1 MRQRTHVALL
11 ATLICA
17 TAGAQDVSVSSTT
30 MAQMYQQN
38 VPGFD
43 QGNMLPA
50 TEYLAIDATKLGSD
64 RLSLHLYGW
73 GYTDLR
79 DQSTIGGKQGGN
91 LTYGYL
97 QYDFDQ
103 ANAQIKAGRFTVNQ
117 GAGNEQVDGV
127 SARTDLRNGFYVSAF
142 AGTPV
147 IYKNL
152 SNAPQEQISFQNDFI
167 FGARL
172 AWRMSK
178 LGELGVS
185 YTQDGTSTPTLSAT
199 NPVDYTR
206 RQLGVDLKL
215 SPCSAV
221 DISGRTLFNQGDNA
235 NVLPGNPTSS
245 IAEHD
250 YSATLKA
257 LASLSFTGTYVER
270 NFSAYYVGTTLPN
283 LFNMNELGIFRAT
296 GLSGTWA
303 PLSDLQIV
311 ADVKRTD
318 REFYGTA
325 TRAGADLRYNFSK
338 AHVLVGAGYHKVN
351 AFNVVEVDPSVPSY
365 SLGHSEMRA
374 WAMVENGKFSAT
386 LDAIRLHYNSPLT
399 DPNLNG
405 RAFETQLVGSVGYQA
420 ASSLKVSGDLSVE
433 DTPLYQKQVMGI
445 LKLEYRFGFS
455 SKGGK

>member
-1 MRQRTHVALL
+1 MRQHTQVALL

-43 QGNMLPA
+43 KANLLPA
-50 TEYLAIDATKLGSD
+50 TEFLAIDATRLGSD
-64 RLSLHLYGW
+64 RLSLHLFGW
-73 GYTDLR
+73 GYTDLQ
-79 DQSTIGGKQGGN
+79 DQSTIGGKTGGN
-91 LTYGYL
+91 LTYAYL
-97 QYDFDQ
+97 QYNFDQ

-127 SARTDLRNGFYVSAF
+127 SARTDLVNGFYVAAF

-152 SNAPQEQISFQNDFI
+152 DSYPQFDVSFQRDFI

-172 AWRMSK
+172 AWRIPK
-178 LGELGVS
+178 TGEIGVS
-185 YTQDGTSTPTLSAT
+185 YLQDGTSTPSL
-199 NPVDYTR
+199 NVNDPVDYTR

-215 SPCSAV
+215 SPCSYI
-221 DISGRTLFNQGDNA
+221 DFSGRTLFDVA
-235 NVLPGNPTSS
+235 KHDNVLPGTDTSN

-257 LASLSFTGTYVER
+257 LASLSFTGTFVER
-270 NFSAYYVGTTLPN
+270 NFHAYYAGSTLPN
-283 LFNMNELGIFRAT
+283 LFDMNEKGLFKAT
-296 GLSGTWA
+296 GLAATWA
-303 PLSDLQIV
+303 PLTDLQIV

-318 REFYGTA
+318 REEYGTA
-325 TRAGADLRYNFSK
+325 TRGGADFRYNFSK
-338 AHVLVGAGYHKVN
+338 AHILAGAGYHKVI
-351 AFNVVEVDPSVPSY
+351 AFNVVQVDARVPSY
-365 SLGHSEMRA
+365 SLSHSEMRA
-374 WAMVENGKFSAT
+374 WAMVENGKFTAT
-386 LDAIRLHYNSPLT
+386 LDAIRLHYSAPETNPYLY
-399 DPNLNG
+399 G
-405 RAFETQLVGSVGYQA
+405 KAFETQLVGSVGYQA

-433 DTPLYQKQVMGI
+433 DTPLYQRQVMGI

-455 SKGGK
+455 FKGGK

>member
-1 MRQRTHVALL
+1 MRQRTQVALL

-17 TAGAQDVSVSSTT
+17 TAGAQDVSVTSTT

-43 QGNMLPA
+43 KANLLPA
-50 TEYLAIDATKLGSD
+50 TEYLAIDANKLGSD

-73 GYTDLR
+73 GYTDLQ
-79 DQSTIGGKQGGN
+79 DQSTIGGKTAGN

-147 IYKNL
+147 MYKNL
-152 SNAPQEQISFQNDFI
+152 SNAPQEEISFQRDFI

-172 AWRMSK
+172 AWRIPK
-178 LGELGVS
+178 IGELGVS
-185 YTQDGTSTPTLSAT
+185 YLEDGSSTANLDAT

-215 SPCSAV
+215 SPCSAI
-221 DISGRTLFNQGDNA
+221 DISGRTLFDVGNHD
-235 NVLPGNPTSS
+235 NVLPGNDTSS

-257 LASLSFTGTYVER
+257 LANLSFTGTYVER
-270 NFSAYYVGTTLPN
+270 NFSAYFTGTTLPN
-283 LFNMNELGIFRAT
+283 LFNMNEKGMFRAT

-303 PLSDLQIV
+303 PLGDLQIV

-318 REFYGTA
+318 RDLYGTA

-351 AFNVVEVDPSVPSY
+351 AFDVVQVDPTVPSY
-365 SLGHSEMRA
+365 SLNHSEMRA
-374 WAMVENGKFSAT
+374 WAMVESGKLSAT
-386 LDAIRLHYNSPLT
+386 IDAIRLHYSSPETNPSLF
-399 DPNLNG
+399 G
-405 RAFETQLVGSVGYQA
+405 KAFETQLVGSVGYQA
-420 ASSLKVSGDLSVE
+420 ATALKVSGDLSVE
-433 DTPLYQKQVMGI
+433 DTPLYQKQVMGL